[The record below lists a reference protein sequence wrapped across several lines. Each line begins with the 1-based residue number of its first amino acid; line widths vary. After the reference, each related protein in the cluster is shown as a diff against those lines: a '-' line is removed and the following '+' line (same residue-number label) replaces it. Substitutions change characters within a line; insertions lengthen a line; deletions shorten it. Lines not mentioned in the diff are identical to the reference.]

1 MIVYGGFTEYIG
13 DVHPSMES
21 LLTNNAYIGEMKL
34 WFSIYIYILITNSIN
49 LLTNNHL
56 TI

>member
-34 WFSIYIYILITNSIN
+34 WFSIYIIIN
-49 LLTNNHL
+49 YQ
-56 TI
+56 